1 MAECYNHE
9 NLIEEIVETT
19 VFDGNITDMYPSIK
33 INDIMAIYKNYEMV
47 SID

>member
-19 VFDGNITDMYPSIK
+19 VSDGNITDIYPSIK